1 MSNLLDIKLFVTHPH
16 QCSYLSEQEA
26 TTAFVDPG
34 APINREV
41 YSRLSDVGFRRSGK
55 HLYRPRCGSCKACI
69 AARIP
74 VNVFNPTRNQKRCW
88 NRNADL
94 DVSVVNS
101 IDTEEHYQLYERY
114 IEQRHQ
120 DGDMYPP
127 SLDQYRNF
135 LTSEWGV
142 TEYLEYRLDGEL
154 IGVAV
159 TDRMNNGLS
168 AVYTF
173 FAPEHDKRSL
183 GNFSVL
189 WQIHYAKTLGL
200 DSLYLGYWI
209 KSCQKMSYKTQY
221 RPLEL
226 LIDGQWLTVL

>member
-16 QCSYLSEQEA
+16 PCSYLEQQEA

-34 APINREV
+34 VLITSDI
-41 YSRLSDVGFRRSGK
+41 YSKLSDIGFRRSGK

-74 VNVFNPTRNQKRCW
+74 VEQFKPKRNQKRCW
-88 NRNADL
+88 NKNQDIDAHI
-94 DVSVVNS
+94 VSS
-101 IDTEEHYQLYERY
+101 IDTDEHYELYSDY
-114 IEQRHQ
+114 IEYRHK

-127 SLDQYRNF
+127 SREQYDNF

-142 TEYLEYRLDGEL
+142 TEYVEYRLNDRL

-159 TDRMNNGLS
+159 TDRLDDGLS
-168 AVYTF
+168 SVYTF
-173 FAPEHDKRSL
+173 FAPDLDDRSL
-183 GNFSVL
+183 GVFSVL
-189 WQIHYAKTLGL
+189 WQINNAKERGL
-200 DSLYLGYWI
+200 KSVYLGYWI
-209 KSCQKMSYKTQY
+209 KNCQKMAYKTQY
-221 RPLEL
+221 RPIEL